1 MMTLDEIKS
10 NIDAGKRVYWVNKG
24 YQVIKDRIGQYLIVF
39 QPNGYTICL
48 TWADGVTMNGKEHEF
63 FTD

>member
-1 MMTLDEIKS
+1 MTLDEIKS

-24 YQVIKDRIGQYLIVF
+24 YQVIKDILGQYLIVF
-39 QPNGYTICL
+39 QSNGYTIGL

-63 FTD
+63 FTE